1 MEVKVLDINGKDTG
15 RKVQRGRTMK
25 ILIVSD
31 THAKHGNLD
40 YVLEQAGSIDLFI
53 HLGDVEGDEEYLD
66 AVIEVDH
73 GITIF
78 AKI

>member
-1 MEVKVLDINGKDTG
+1 
-15 RKVQRGRTMK
+15 MK

-66 AVIEVDH
+66 G
-73 GITIF
+73 GIMTFFPGFQGKKNLI
-78 AKI
+78 

>member
-1 MEVKVLDINGKDTG
+1 MTPELKNELSHRGKAL
-15 RKVQRGRTMK
+15 RAMKKILEEKFREGRTMK

-53 HLGDVEGDEEYLD
+53 HLGDVEG
-66 AVIEVDH
+66 
-73 GITIF
+73 G
-78 AKI
+78 

>member
-1 MEVKVLDINGKDTG
+1 
-15 RKVQRGRTMK
+15 MK

-66 AVIEVDH
+66 AVIECEKHIVR
-73 GITIF
+73 GE
-78 AKI
+78 

>member
-1 MEVKVLDINGKDTG
+1 MTPELKNELSHRGKGTSCDEEDTG

-40 YVLEQAGSIDLFI
+40 HVLEQAGPIDMFI
-53 HLGDVEGDEEYLD
+53 HLGDVEGMKS
-66 AVIEVDH
+66 IWMQ
-73 GITIF
+73 
-78 AKI
+78 